1 MAYTT
6 VCKYRNLGEGEM
18 VPFNID
24 GHEILLVWPDGG
36 ELKAFYG
43 VCPHENGLL
52 KAGGFNGRLV
62 TCTLHN
68 WVFDGRTGEGLSPT
82 GCALDEFP
90 LLIEDGMVMVDLSS
104 LEEEFEDLEEDGAE

>member
-18 VPFNID
+18 APFTID
-24 GHEILLVWPDGG
+24 GHEIILVWPDGG
-36 ELKAFYG
+36 ELKAFQG
-43 VCPHENGLL
+43 VCPHQNGLL
-52 KAGGFNGRLV
+52 SYGGFNGRLL

-82 GCALDEFP
+82 GCALEEFP
-90 LLIEDGMVMVDLSS
+90 LRVEDGWVQVDLSS
-104 LEEEFEDLEEDGAE
+104 LAAAGEPAS